1 MPISPTDINRYRGQA
16 LITLVYD
23 DGFKSDFENAL
34 PLHLEF
40 NMQAG
45 FAIIASRMLT
55 PKHWDRY
62 MEPWQVTE
70 AARQGVEICSHSYSH
85 PRLTEV
91 DDETLNTELKKSQ
104 EILNETIGNSGKK
117 VTTFCVP
124 FSNSDD
130 RVIAAAET
138 YYSAV
143 RIKGRKFTPLHPKD
157 DRVVYSFG
165 LTKET
170 TFDEIREIID
180 KAVAEKAWVTLML
193 HGVVPKPI
201 PDQREFDIDAGLL
214 KQILGYIKDIGP
226 DTLLPINLSDIHE
239 VRVKASAQEKPQKS
253 SSPACKPP
261 HAR

>member
-1 MPISPTDINRYRGQA
+1 MPISPTDIRRYNGQA

-23 DGFKSDFENAL
+23 DGFKNDFDNAL

-45 FAIIASRMLT
+45 FAIIASRMQT

-91 DDETLNTELKKSQ
+91 DDETLNSELSRSQ
-104 EILNETIGNSGKK
+104 DILNETIKGTGKK

-124 FSNSDD
+124 FSNSDE
-130 RVIAAAET
+130 RVIAAAEK
-138 YYSAV
+138 YYSTV
-143 RIKGRKFTPLHPKD
+143 RIKGRRFTPLHSRD
-157 DRVVYSFG
+157 DCVVYSFG

-170 TFDEIREIID
+170 TFGEVKEIID

-193 HGVVPKPI
+193 HGVVPEPV
-201 PDQREFDIDAGLL
+201 PDQREFDIDTGLL
-214 KQILGYIKDIGP
+214 KQILSYIKSIGP
-226 DTLLPINLSDIHE
+226 DALLPINLSDIHH
-239 VRVKASAQEKPQKS
+239 VREKAQEAKPS
-253 SSPACKPP
+253 SA
-261 HAR
+261 ARNANSTPSFS

>member
-1 MPISPTDINRYRGQA
+1 MPISPPDISRYHGQA

-23 DGFKSDFENAL
+23 DGFKNDFENAL

-45 FAIIASRMLT
+45 FAIIAGRMLT

-70 AARQGVEICSHSYSH
+70 AAKQGVEICSHSYSH

-91 DDETLNTELKKSQ
+91 DDATLDTELKKSQ
-104 EILNETIGNSGKK
+104 DILNETVGDNGNK

-130 RVIAAAET
+130 RVIAAAEK
-138 YYSAV
+138 YYSTV

-165 LTKET
+165 LTKES
-170 TFDEIREIID
+170 TFDEVKDIID
-180 KAVAEKAWVTLML
+180 KAVAEKAWVTIML

-201 PDQREFDIDAGLL
+201 PDQREFDIDTGLL
-214 KQILGYIKDIGP
+214 KQILGYIKDFGP
-226 DTLLPINLSDIHE
+226 DTLLPINLSDIHA
-239 VRVKASAQEKPQKS
+239 VRAKAQSPKPASSARES
-253 SSPACKPP
+253 APAF
-261 HAR
+261 RLG

>member
-1 MPISPTDINRYRGQA
+1 MPISPPDIRRYNGQA

-23 DGFKSDFENAL
+23 DGFKNSFENAL
-34 PLHLEF
+34 PLHVEF
-40 NMQAG
+40 NTQAG
-45 FAIIASRMLT
+45 FAVIASRMQT
-55 PKHWDRY
+55 PSHWDRY
-62 MEPWQVTE
+62 MEPWQVAE

-91 DDETLNTELKKSQ
+91 DDETLNAELTRSQ
-104 EILNETIGNSGKK
+104 DILNETIAGSGKK

-124 FSNSDD
+124 FSNSDE
-130 RVIAAAET
+130 RVIAAAEK
-138 YYSAV
+138 YYATV

-165 LTKET
+165 LTKDT
-170 TFDEIREIID
+170 TFSEVKDIID

-201 PDQREFDIDAGLL
+201 PNQREFDIDTGLL
-214 KQILGYIKDIGP
+214 KQILGYIKSIGP

-239 VRVKASAQEKPQKS
+239 IRERAQASKPS
-253 SSPACKPP
+253 SRARGNFPAPGLG
-261 HAR
+261 